1 MDKCI
6 ILRYGEI
13 SVRGK
18 NRIFYEDVLERNVK
32 EMLKRNNVLA
42 KIKRYKG
49 RMIVL
54 TDTKAD
60 FLKRAFGVISFSFGY
75 RVKRSSEEI
84 NKAVKMF
91 GNPLPLI
98 KFADKGKE
106 DKELV
111 ENIELGSE
119 GKVFVEIYPDNA
131 FVSQIK
137 EKAAGGLPVGSEG
150 KVIVMIEDQRG
161 VLSALLMLK
170 RGCEVI
176 PYLEK
181 DVKLDLLRAYGCY
194 NEPVK
199 EISSLDIDAIVS
211 ENKELSEL
219 PRLNP
224 LVGIN
229 KEKIEEMLK
238 FYSEL

>member
-1 MDKCI
+1 MEKCI

-13 SVRGK
+13 SVRGR
-18 NRIFYEDVLERNVK
+18 NRIFYEDVLERNVR
-32 EMLKRNNVLA
+32 EMLKRNNVPA
-42 KIKRYKG
+42 KIRRYKG

-54 TDTKAD
+54 TDANAD
-60 FLKRAFGVISFSFGY
+60 FLKRAFGVTSFSLGY
-75 RVKRSSEEI
+75 RVKRSGEEI
-84 NKAVKMF
+84 NNAVKMF

-98 KFADKGKE
+98 KFADRGKE

-111 ENIELGSE
+111 EKVNLGSD
-119 GKVFVEIYPDNA
+119 GKAFVEIYPDNA
-131 FVSQIK
+131 FVSQKK

-150 KVIVMIEDQRG
+150 KVIVVIEDQRSI
-161 VLSALLMLK
+161 LSAILMMK

-176 PYLEK
+176 PYLKKE
-181 DVKLDLLRAYGCY
+181 VNLDLLRAYGCY

-199 EISSLDIDAIVS
+199 EMPSDADAIVS
-211 ENKELSEL
+211 EFKEPSEL

-229 KEKIEEMLK
+229 KEKTEEMLK
-238 FYSEL
+238 FCSEL

>member
-13 SVRGK
+13 SIRGK
-18 NRIFYEDVLERNVK
+18 NRRFYEDVLERNVK
-32 EMLKRNNVLA
+32 DMLKRNNVPA
-42 KIKRYKG
+42 KTKRYKG

-54 TDTKAD
+54 TDAKVN
-60 FLKRAFGVISFSFGY
+60 FLKRAFGVISFSYGY

-84 NKAVKMF
+84 NEAVKMF

-106 DKELV
+106 DKKLI
-111 ENIELGSE
+111 ENITLGSD
-119 GKVFVEIYPDNA
+119 GKAFVEIYPDNA
-131 FVSQIK
+131 FVSQTK

-150 KVIVMIEDQRG
+150 KVIVAIEDSRG
-161 VLSALLMLK
+161 ILSAILMMK

-176 PYLEK
+176 PYLK
-181 DVKLDLLRAYGCY
+181 KTVKLDLLRTYGCY
-194 NEPVK
+194 NEPVT
-199 EISSLDIDAIVS
+199 EISPDADAIVS
-211 ENKELSEL
+211 ETKESSEL
-219 PRLNP
+219 PHLNP

-229 KEKIEEMLK
+229 KEKMEEMLK